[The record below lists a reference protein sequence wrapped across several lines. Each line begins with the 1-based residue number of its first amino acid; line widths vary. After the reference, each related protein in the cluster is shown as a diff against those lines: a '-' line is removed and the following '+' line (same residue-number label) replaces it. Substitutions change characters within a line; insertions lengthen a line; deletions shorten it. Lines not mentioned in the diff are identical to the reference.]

1 MTIESAKIDRVDRQ
15 LLASLVANARATSF
29 ALAETIGRSPTA
41 IARRQRALEDAGVI
55 AGYTAALDLAAL
67 GHATTVHIKMTLESQ
82 RQDVLDA
89 FEAAV
94 IASPSV
100 VRCDL
105 MSGTDDYL
113 VTVRA
118 RDLSHFA
125 EIHRAELSRLP
136 GVTRME
142 SGFVL
147 REVVAPRLPLGLLD
161 QAAAAASSAT

>member
-1 MTIESAKIDRVDRQ
+1 MSQESQATDRIDRE
-15 LLASLVANARATSF
+15 LLALLVANARSTSF
-29 ALAETIGRSPTA
+29 ALAEAIGRSATA
-41 IARRQRALEDAGVI
+41 IARRQKVLEERGVI
-55 AGYTAALDLAAL
+55 AGYEARLDLPAL
-67 GHATTVHIKMTLESQ
+67 GYATIVHIKMALESQ
-82 RQDVLDA
+82 RKEVLEA

-113 VTVRA
+113 VTVRT

-125 EIHRAELSRLP
+125 EVHREELSLLP

-147 REVVAPRLPLGLLD
+147 REVVAPRLPGGILD
-161 QAAAAASSAT
+161 RA

>member
-1 MTIESAKIDRVDRQ
+1 MTQETADLDRIDRQ
-15 LLASLVANARATSF
+15 LVATLSANARATSF
-29 ALAETIGRSPTA
+29 GLADQIGRSPTA
-41 IARRQRALEDAGVI
+41 IARRLKTLEERGVI
-55 AGYTAALDLAAL
+55 TGYAAQLDLATL
-67 GHATTVHIKMTLESQ
+67 GYPTIVHIKMTLESQ
-82 RQDVLDA
+82 RKDVLDA

-113 VTVRA
+113 VTIRA
-118 RDLSHFA
+118 RDLTHFA
-125 EIHRAELSRLP
+125 EIHREELSRLP

-147 REVVAPRLPLGLLD
+147 REVVAPRLPRDLLED
-161 QAAAAASSAT
+161 A